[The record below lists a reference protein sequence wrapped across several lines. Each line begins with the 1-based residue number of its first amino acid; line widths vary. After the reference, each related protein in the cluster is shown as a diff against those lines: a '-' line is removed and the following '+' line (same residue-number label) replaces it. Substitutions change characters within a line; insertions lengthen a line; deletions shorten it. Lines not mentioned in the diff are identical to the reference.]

1 MTGHEGLTTITASV
15 RLRDDLHAWASSQ
28 GEASLASV
36 LESLLE
42 RAMED
47 EDRRGVEHTQPSPGD
62 QDRGAGL
69 ADARGRATDA
79 MTWPD
84 PTLDAI
90 RTRQDLA
97 RHLIGLAG
105 RLREG
110 DVVAEN
116 SSPESLIEAAGR
128 WTGSMDGF
136 FANVMKGPVPKDP
149 DWAMIAAIF
158 RAALVYE

>member
-1 MTGHEGLTTITASV
+1 MTGHEGLTTITVSA

-28 GEASLASV
+28 GEPSLAGA

-42 RAMED
+42 RALED
-47 EDRRGVEHTQPSPGD
+47 EDRRGVEPAQRSPGD
-62 QDRGAGL
+62 QGRGAGL
-69 ADARGRATDA
+69 TDARERATDA

-136 FANVMKGPVPKDP
+136 FVNVMGGPVPEDP
-149 DWAMIAAIF
+149 DWAMVAAIF